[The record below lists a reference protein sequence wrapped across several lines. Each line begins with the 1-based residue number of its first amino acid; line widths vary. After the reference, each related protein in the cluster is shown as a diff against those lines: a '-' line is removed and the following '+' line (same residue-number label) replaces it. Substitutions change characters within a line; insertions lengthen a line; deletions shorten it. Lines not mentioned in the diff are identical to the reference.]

1 MFSAQSPFFG
11 PFATFSFS
19 NFTRFN
25 LINCFVKLEAVIIYR
40 LRHGPK
46 IVKRRFQLAPS
57 SEDESDPALQ
67 PLIKRSKSLKEI
79 FKQVSCR
86 YGNRDNRASQV
97 LANEEIGSISRDT
110 IGKAREELN
119 AGKYRKQEFFGSF
132 IMHHRSLSETLHG
145 LLDENNALV
154 EDIERLKPDVDEDER
169 VVRIDDLLHSQRN
182 LDFLINELDAEI
194 SAILSWKLE
203 PRR

>member
-1 MFSAQSPFFG
+1 MVRRSSSVDSNWCYVAEPGAGGPTSAL
-11 PFATFSFS
+11 T
-19 NFTRFN
+19 
-25 LINCFVKLEAVIIYR
+25 K
-40 LRHGPK
+40 
-46 IVKRRFQLAPS
+46 
-57 SEDESDPALQ
+57 

-86 YGNRDNRASQV
+86 YGSLKSDLRRAGSYFDNAYRNRDNRASQV

-132 IMHHRSLSETLHG
+132 IMHHGSLSETLHG

>member
-1 MFSAQSPFFG
+1 M
-11 PFATFSFS
+11 
-19 NFTRFN
+19 
-25 LINCFVKLEAVIIYR
+25 
-40 LRHGPK
+40 
-46 IVKRRFQLAPS
+46 
-57 SEDESDPALQ
+57 Q

-86 YGNRDNRASQV
+86 YGSLKSDLRRAGSYFDNAYRNRDNRASQV
-97 LANEEIGSISRDT
+97 LANEEIGGISRDT

-182 LDFLINELDAEI
+182 LDFLINELYAEI
-194 SAILSWKLE
+194 SGILSWKLE

>member
-1 MFSAQSPFFG
+1 
-11 PFATFSFS
+11 
-19 NFTRFN
+19 
-25 LINCFVKLEAVIIYR
+25 
-40 LRHGPK
+40 
-46 IVKRRFQLAPS
+46 
-57 SEDESDPALQ
+57 
-67 PLIKRSKSLKEI
+67 
-79 FKQVSCR
+79 
-86 YGNRDNRASQV
+86 
-97 LANEEIGSISRDT
+97 
-110 IGKAREELN
+110 
-119 AGKYRKQEFFGSF
+119 
-132 IMHHRSLSETLHG
+132 MHHRSLSETLHG

>member
-1 MFSAQSPFFG
+1 LKGDLRRAGSYFDNA
-11 PFATFSFS
+11 
-19 NFTRFN
+19 
-25 LINCFVKLEAVIIYR
+25 YR
-40 LRHGPK
+40 
-46 IVKRRFQLAPS
+46 
-57 SEDESDPALQ
+57 
-67 PLIKRSKSLKEI
+67 
-79 FKQVSCR
+79 
-86 YGNRDNRASQV
+86 NRDNRASQA

-154 EDIERLKPDVDEDER
+154 EDIERLKPDFDEDER

-182 LDFLINELDAEI
+182 LDFLINELYAEI
-194 SAILSWKLE
+194 SGILSWKLE

>member
-1 MFSAQSPFFG
+1 MVRRSSSVDSNWCYVAEPGAGGPTSAL
-11 PFATFSFS
+11 T
-19 NFTRFN
+19 
-25 LINCFVKLEAVIIYR
+25 K
-40 LRHGPK
+40 
-46 IVKRRFQLAPS
+46 APS
-57 SEDESDPALQ
+57 SEDESDPAL
-67 PLIKRSKSLKEI
+67 
-79 FKQVSCR
+79 
-86 YGNRDNRASQV
+86 NRDNRASQV

-132 IMHHRSLSETLHG
+132 IMHHGSLSETLHG